1 MYRPQRQTGLAGDCR
16 GDGRK
21 YHPFPAIGTPLGL
34 VHPLPHDDAWDGGTG
49 AGHLASSQPGGFCEY
64 YLIDRDHEYDGTDD
78 GEPAEQRERELK
90 EEYEPPHSPFGRIY
104 ALIASG
110 AFTYDEVMRKIPWC
124 VILTMIK
131 DQGRMR
137 KKKETEEEEEMLE
150 TEEDELAFFGLA

>member
-1 MYRPQRQTGLAGDCR
+1 M
-16 GDGRK
+16 
-21 YHPFPAIGTPLGL
+21 
-34 VHPLPHDDAWDGGTG
+34 VHPLPHDDEGDGGTG
-49 AGHLASSQPGGFCEY
+49 AGNPAPGFPGGFCEY
-64 YLIDRDHEYDGTDD
+64 YLIDRHDEPDGAD
-78 GEPAEQRERELK
+78 GEPTEQKERELK

-104 ALIASG
+104 ALISSG

-137 KKKETEEEEEMLE
+137 KKEETEEEEEMIE